1 MNEQELMKFAIER
14 SNDPII
20 KNPVLRDA
28 MNKDLGPRNMAQ
40 GGRIGYATKGF
51 VTGSGPGTGSA
62 LEADRNTKIVKSA
75 LNKIKKQKNNKNIFE
90 WNEKSDWYKKLRKDL
105 GGNAEGLGMNRDYA
119 NKLINQVVDESFP
132 GAYHGRSA
140 AKNFRRDV
148 VVNSFIDHLKKVK
161 EFDGFEKTSDILKQF
176 TEGKD
181 IDHKYGEINEAW
193 RDWKDGK
200 FEVEGIDRKILR
212 KELKDMGINYN
223 QIDDWSAKAKQ
234 GRSLERRNQIK
245 WLDDQNKNFPNRGVD
260 DVEGRFKRQFG
271 KDANFQ
277 HRIEQYTQIKRTG
290 EYTSGTAGKASN
302 YNSVGIGKGE
312 RSKWAKDALARNI
325 KDNYANL
332 IDRADR
338 LSDLGK
344 TKEADRLYKA
354 ADNFFGPKGLITKAP
369 GQGEH
374 ALAKMFNPGSVDYQ
388 LKINS
393 LVSGDLNQFKKWNF
407 DIPVKQAF
415 DEYNKPGTTKAR
427 KKELARI
434 IEERKMVLNGL
445 TGGSKKGMVADG
457 VVSFKYGDTIIPTSD
472 VPAIDDLLKKGK
484 FNIQEFID
492 RGQGYTDEF
501 MKVSK
506 DLGLEQK
513 ISPTKV
519 KFPPKIQKKL
529 IKLGCGM
536 YAGGRVG
543 LKNGSGDC
551 VEKALKKMDNPK
563 GLSAVES
570 KLAKEVVAESS
581 KLKTL
586 GSWVKGDVYFGGA
599 DMLNN
604 WSKGQGF
611 LRGLNNAVEQAT
623 LGAVDVEADEYA
635 LSKLIGEQGSKKDQ
649 EAFKDY
655 LDASKKF
662 NKLESAET
670 SLKNAEQTLASDE
683 IIGPDDQMLLE
694 SRIKEEPKRI
704 KKLDKIAMDTLEKP
718 TLNKGY
724 SLMNE
729 YMERLAAQDF
739 NKTAGTPL
747 DRGYREMIGAKGDEG
762 LVWGPLFSSGEFK
775 KFRPQDTMNYHP
787 VYGYKE
793 DLKKEMRRGNSPMED
808 ILSSMDEYSPSN
820 LLPLEAG
827 RTENLNDENVD
838 MGIYDYNEFADG
850 GLAGIMSLKRKK

>member
-1 MNEQELMKFAIER
+1 MNEQELMKFVIER
-14 SNDPII
+14 SNDPVI

-28 MNKDLGPRNMAQ
+28 MNKDLGPRTNYFAGKLVKEAGKKLLTKTPTPKPAPVKPSILRREAAPLDLSQINSISKNKEFEQAWKNYKISIRKVGRRKYNKDQFFEMWARENMAQ
-40 GGRIGYATKGF
+40 GGRIGFNEGKF
-51 VTGSGPGTGSA
+51 VTGRGPGTGLA
-62 LEADRNTKIVKSA
+62 IEADVNVKKVKSA

-90 WNEKSDWYKKLRKDL
+90 WNEKSDWYNKLRETL
-105 GGNAEGLGMNRDYA
+105 GGSSKLPNGKFGMNRDFT
-119 NKLINQVVDESFP
+119 NTLINQVVDESFP

-260 DVEGRFKRQFG
+260 DVEGRFKKEFG

-302 YNSVGIGKGE
+302 YNSIGIGKGE
-312 RSKWAKDALARNI
+312 RSKWAKDGFARNI

-332 IDRADR
+332 IDKADR

-374 ALAKMFNPGSVDYQ
+374 ALAKMFNPESVNYQ

-445 TGGSKKGMVADG
+445 TGGPKRGMVADG
-457 VVSFKYGDTIIPTSD
+457 VVSFKYGDTIVPTSD

-501 MKVSK
+501 MRVSK

-519 KFPPKIQKKL
+519 KFHPDTQKKL

-563 GLSAVES
+563 G
-570 KLAKEVVAESS
+570 
-581 KLKTL
+581 
-586 GSWVKGDVYFGGA
+586 
-599 DMLNN
+599 
-604 WSKGQGF
+604 
-611 LRGLNNAVEQAT
+611 
-623 LGAVDVEADEYA
+623 
-635 LSKLIGEQGSKKDQ
+635 
-649 EAFKDY
+649 FKC
-655 LDASKKF
+655 
-662 NKLESAET
+662 
-670 SLKNAEQTLASDE
+670 
-683 IIGPDDQMLLE
+683 
-694 SRIKEEPKRI
+694 
-704 KKLDKIAMDTLEKP
+704 
-718 TLNKGY
+718 
-724 SLMNE
+724 
-729 YMERLAAQDF
+729 
-739 NKTAGTPL
+739 
-747 DRGYREMIGAKGDEG
+747 
-762 LVWGPLFSSGEFK
+762 SG
-775 KFRPQDTMNYHP
+775 
-787 VYGYKE
+787 
-793 DLKKEMRRGNSPMED
+793 
-808 ILSSMDEYSPSN
+808 I
-820 LLPLEAG
+820 
-827 RTENLNDENVD
+827 
-838 MGIYDYNEFADG
+838 
-850 GLAGIMSLKRKK
+850 